1 MRSIEEAMEVAA
13 IAQESLV
20 RIFEGKDLTNYQ
32 RGTVRN
38 AISAL
43 GQIADRDTTKWV
55 VARCTQCELPCSV
68 WQEAGQD
75 HHGLE
80 CPMPDR
86 EARWDILDE
95 EKLMDEIVATLRT
108 HGRMS
113 IHQARDTIRD
123 EFNLGFTASEKL
135 LQKLVINRPQVKV
148 HPQTLEVEE

>member
-1 MRSIEEAMEVAA
+1 MKSIEEAMEIAA

-32 RGTVRN
+32 RMTVRN

-43 GQIADRDTTKWV
+43 GQIADRDTTKWE

-68 WQEAGQD
+68 WQQGGQD
-75 HHGLE
+75 RHGLE

-86 EARWDILDE
+86 EAKWDILDE
-95 EKLMDEIVATLRT
+95 DRLMDEIVATLRT

-113 IHQARDTIRD
+113 IHQARDIIRD

-135 LQKLVINRPQVKV
+135 LQKLVINRPQVRI